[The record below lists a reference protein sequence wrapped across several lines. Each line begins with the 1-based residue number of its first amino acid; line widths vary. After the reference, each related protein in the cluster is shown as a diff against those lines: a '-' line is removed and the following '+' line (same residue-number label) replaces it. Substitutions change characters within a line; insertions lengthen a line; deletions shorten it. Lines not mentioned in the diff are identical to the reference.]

1 MRHVN
6 FIDDFLRDL
15 AYTGRNLR
23 RSPGFAALAIL
34 IMAIGIGANT
44 AVFSIVD
51 AVVLQPLT
59 YRESERLFVIHEIA
73 PKFRT
78 LAPLFP
84 VNALHFR
91 VWQKRVP
98 AFEKM
103 ALLAGT
109 DTHVTGSGEPERIT
123 AAAVSPALFPILG
136 IHAQM
141 GRTFTEEDGRPGW
154 SRVAVLSD
162 QYWRS
167 RFAADPNIIG
177 RKILLSGNPN
187 EVTRHALIL
196 NPAVSVR
203 GERYQVVEGKTPEMT
218 VEGARKLLASIG
230 IGTVVELRDRRRSF
244 DKSR

>member
-1 MRHVN
+1 
-6 FIDDFLRDL
+6 
-15 AYTGRNLR
+15 
-23 RSPGFAALAIL
+23 
-34 IMAIGIGANT
+34 
-44 AVFSIVD
+44 
-51 AVVLQPLT
+51 
-59 YRESERLFVIHEIA
+59 
-73 PKFRT
+73 
-78 LAPLFP
+78 
-84 VNALHFR
+84 
-91 VWQKRVP
+91 
-98 AFEKM
+98 M

-123 AAAVSPALFPILG
+123 PAAVSPALFPILG

-141 GRTFTEEDGRPGW
+141 GRTFTEEDDRPGW

-196 NPAVSVR
+196 NPALPVR

>member
-1 MRHVN
+1 MRWFHLVAIKLAMLVRRRKAGAQLEDELRFHLDQLVEENIAAGMPPNDARMSALQQLGGAARFQEECRDMRHVN

-91 VWQKRVP
+91 V
-98 AFEKM
+98 
-103 ALLAGT
+103 
-109 DTHVTGSGEPERIT
+109 
-123 AAAVSPALFPILG
+123 
-136 IHAQM
+136 
-141 GRTFTEEDGRPGW
+141 
-154 SRVAVLSD
+154 
-162 QYWRS
+162 
-167 RFAADPNIIG
+167 
-177 RKILLSGNPN
+177 
-187 EVTRHALIL
+187 
-196 NPAVSVR
+196 
-203 GERYQVVEGKTPEMT
+203 
-218 VEGARKLLASIG
+218 
-230 IGTVVELRDRRRSF
+230 
-244 DKSR
+244 